1 MALSNPYTA
10 FFLSS
15 FFISSVL
22 SSPSV
27 VDDLN
32 NLQPPP
38 DFSVTISNNCLKN
51 PSLRYCNS
59 FIPTDL
65 PDIFKSTIVA
75 DHLYKESNNY
85 NCNGAS
91 FTKIDLRN
99 RPKITPLYLSFAFF
113 WKYCPL
119 TVLVIDLSNNS
130 IKGNF
135 PTDILKCT
143 QVQSLDLSHNNF
155 NGEFPMENFSLLN
168 NLTLLNLSYNR
179 FSELSISDTHF
190 LEQFGS
196 SSFLHSGLLPNHRK
210 FKIKAMFFLVG
221 FPIFVILTVISLGWI
236 CFWRPDFLPLFLR
249 HQHKFTPSMLKAA
262 TSGFSQR
269 NLVAKLAE
277 LDIYRGKLRD
287 GTEVRIEIYQDK
299 ITSEQRNE
307 FVERCRILVQLD
319 HKNLVRVLGWCDRR
333 NPRAIVTEW
342 SDDVNMERWLSQS
355 PSWDKKLRILV
366 GVVEGMCYLKEQW
379 PGVVCDLK
387 ASSVLLSEDQEP
399 LISRFG
405 ITDQNNYSRMVYTFG
420 VLLLEMIANRSSP
433 NVLKEGKSIVEWVR
447 MHYPGNARVVMDAK
461 IKKKGMTYEQ
471 ASQIIGLGL
480 MCTDL
485 SNEQQQPN
493 LHQISKTVKR
503 VYETSIVLGTP
514 NHKQTHS
521 EREKDQR

>member
-1 MALSNPYTA
+1 MALCDPYTA
-10 FFLSS
+10 FFLTSVLL
-15 FFISSVL
+15 SSVQ

-27 VDDLN
+27 IDDLN
-32 NLQPPP
+32 NLQPHP

-51 PSLRYCNS
+51 PSLRYCS
-59 FIPTDL
+59 GFFPTDL
-65 PDIFKSTIVA
+65 PDIFKATIVA
-75 DHLYKESNNY
+75 DHLCNESNNN
-85 NCNGAS
+85 NCNGDS

-155 NGEFPMENFSLLN
+155 NGEFPMKNFSLLN
-168 NLTLLNLSYNR
+168 NLTLLILSYNH
-179 FSELSISDTHF
+179 FSELPISDAHF

-210 FKIKAMFFLVG
+210 FKIKATFFLVG
-221 FPIFVILTVISLGWI
+221 FPIFVILTVVSLGWI
-236 CFWRPDFLPLFLR
+236 CFWRPDFLPPFLR

-262 TSGFSQR
+262 TSGFSQD

-299 ITSEQRNE
+299 ITPEQRKE
-307 FVERCRILVQLD
+307 FVEECRVLVQLD

-342 SDDVNMERWLSQS
+342 SNGMNLVRWLSQS
-355 PSWDKKLRILV
+355 PSWNKRLKVLV
-366 GVVEGMCYLKEQW
+366 SVVEGMCYLKDQW

-399 LISRFG
+399 LISRLW
-405 ITDQNNYSRMVYTFG
+405 ITDQNNYSRMVYMFG
-420 VLLLEMIANRSSP
+420 VLMLEMIVTRSSP

-447 MHYPGNARVVMDAK
+447 MHYPGNIWVVMDAR
-461 IKKKGMTYEQ
+461 IKKSGMTYEQ
-471 ASQIIGLGL
+471 ASQMVDLGL
-480 MCTDL
+480 MCTHL
-485 SNEQQQPN
+485 SDEQQLPN
-493 LHQISKTVKR
+493 LHHISKTVKR
-503 VYETSIVLGTP
+503 VYEASIVLGTP
-514 NHKQTHS
+514 NHEQWHS
-521 EREKDQR
+521 ERD